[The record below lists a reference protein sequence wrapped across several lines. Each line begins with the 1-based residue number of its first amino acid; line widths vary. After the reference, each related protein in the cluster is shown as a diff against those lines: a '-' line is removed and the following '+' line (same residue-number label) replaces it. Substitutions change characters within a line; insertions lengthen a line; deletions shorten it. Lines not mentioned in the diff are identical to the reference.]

1 MEAVDCRNIAIDTN
15 IQLPIVETIFTE
27 SIEGS
32 VKTRRILRI
41 VFDGH
46 ESRSI
51 IVDPYFTPV
60 LSQIERLRVWLKSL
74 SDDTRENKIYVCW
87 RIVVKTS

>member
-1 MEAVDCRNIAIDTN
+1 MVAVDCRNIAIDTN

-60 LSQIERLRVWLKSL
+60 LSQIERLRV
-74 SDDTRENKIYVCW
+74 
-87 RIVVKTS
+87 

>member
-60 LSQIERLRVWLKSL
+60 LSQIERLRV
-74 SDDTRENKIYVCW
+74 
-87 RIVVKTS
+87 

>member
-15 IQLPIVETIFTE
+15 IQLPIVETISE

-60 LSQIERLRVWLKSL
+60 LSQIERLR
-74 SDDTRENKIYVCW
+74 SD
-87 RIVVKTS
+87 

>member
-32 VKTRRILRI
+32 VKTRRIIRI

-60 LSQIERLRVWLKSL
+60 LSQIERLRV
-74 SDDTRENKIYVCW
+74 
-87 RIVVKTS
+87 